1 MDELLKTTDPV
12 LISFVEALLKEA
24 GIGHLVVDRN
34 MSLVEGSLGI
44 LPCRVLVEA
53 PAAGRARRLLAE
65 AGLAAELKPAP
76 GDAR

>member
-1 MDELLKTTDPV
+1 MDEILKTTDPV
-12 LISFVEALLKEA
+12 ILSFVEALFKEA

-53 PAAGRARRLLAE
+53 EALDRARRLLTD
-65 AGLAAELKPAP
+65 AGLGAELSRPKGGA
-76 GDAR
+76 